1 MAKYISGKFKNL
13 KVGIKD
19 YSEGKVALNVVGIIS
34 AASYQSGSSGI
45 TSTGATFHDL
55 NVSGVS
61 TLTGIVTTGGKLYVG
76 DDIHI
81 ADNLYITSAGGIQN
95 TGGFTNLYGNTVI
108 GGVNDHLGVIAP
120 ADFTNNFTSSGIST
134 FSNNVGIGS
143 LIVTG
148 VSTFAGN
155 INANGNIVGDNAT
168 NISGINSVT
177 ATTFYGDGSNLT
189 GIDGVSDGDK
199 GDVVV
204 SAGGTIWNLDT
215 TGVTAGSYNN
225 ANITVD
231 AKGRLTAASS
241 GSGGGDANY
250 ALTAGIATNVIGGI
264 GSLTQLHVSG
274 VSTFTNTSGA
284 INANSTT
291 TNPAINIQFAG
302 TTKGSLTPLSG
313 GLGIEVSGDD
323 DIVLK
328 SNTYGGT
335 SGDIFLQSGSTKVIA
350 AKGTGEVGIGTDNP
364 GSKLDVHG
372 DVNVTGVSTL
382 SSLDVTGNVSVG
394 GTLTYEDVTNI
405 DSVGFVTARSGL
417 NVLGSGTT
425 TTTLNVTGVT
435 TLGTYTHA
443 NRIYLG
449 SGNSTYVES
458 SSGINLQTNASKNIV
473 LGVNASGG
481 SAGSIKL
488 QKSSGSDSLVVQG
501 DGNVA
506 IAHSLSIARSL
517 DVSGIS
523 SVGAAITMYGATGI
537 VSATK

>member
-61 TLTGIVTTGGKLYVG
+61 T
-76 DDIHI
+76 
-81 ADNLYITSAGGIQN
+81 
-95 TGGFTNLYGNTVI
+95 
-108 GGVNDHLGVIAP
+108 
-120 ADFTNNFTSSGIST
+120 
-134 FSNNVGIGS
+134 
-143 LIVTG
+143 
-148 VSTFAGN
+148 FAGN
-155 INANGNIVGDNAT
+155 INANGNIVGDNSTNITGVYDVEIMNDLDIAGNIVGT
-168 NISGINSVT
+168 NSNISGINSVT
-177 ATTFYGDGSNLT
+177 ATRFFGDGSNLT

-274 VSTFTNTSGA
+274 MATLGGLYLNGLSNLETVQVGGDLNVAGVATFMAAVYAKGLFDVEGRAELDTTNIAEDLYVAGISTFN
-284 INANSTT
+284 
-291 TNPAINIQFAG
+291 
-302 TTKGSLTPLSG
+302 
-313 GLGIEVSGDD
+313 
-323 DIVLK
+323 
-328 SNTYGGT
+328 
-335 SGDIFLQSGSTKVIA
+335 
-350 AKGTGEVGIGTDNP
+350 
-364 GSKLDVHG
+364 G
-372 DVNVTGVSTL
+372 DVSI
-382 SSLDVTGNVSVG
+382 G

-405 DSVGFVTARSGL
+405 DSVGFITARSGL

-435 TLGTYTHA
+435 TLGT
-443 NRIYLG
+443 
-449 SGNSTYVES
+449 
-458 SSGINLQTNASKNIV
+458 
-473 LGVNASGG
+473 
-481 SAGSIKL
+481 
-488 QKSSGSDSLVVQG
+488 
-501 DGNVA
+501 
-506 IAHSLSIARSL
+506 
-517 DVSGIS
+517 
-523 SVGAAITMYGATGI
+523 
-537 VSATK
+537 